1 MIWNIYNEKLVRRG
15 EILLDMGFI
24 DSWSYELA
32 KMRLVLVI
40 VLDQSLSQFIKVNGL
55 NTYLFVDRIVR
66 EYWHA

>member
-15 EILLDMGFI
+15 EILLGMDFI

-32 KMRLVLVI
+32 KMRLVLAI

-55 NTYLFVDRIVR
+55 NTYLFIDRIVR
-66 EYWHA
+66 E